1 MIKLLLRCC
10 PWTAQAKAEAQLEEP
25 EQDRLKVVEVVEGG
39 QEVTSRVVI
48 EQKIAH
54 EVWQQERGFVKGRVE
69 LQIVCNRADGKKYL
83 LGENPARLAALLP
96 QLG

>member
-25 EQDRLKVVEVVEGG
+25 EQDRLKVVEGG
-39 QEVTSRVVI
+39 QEVTSRVFI

-54 EVWQQERGFVKGRVE
+54 EVWQQERGFVKDRVQ
-69 LQIVCNRADGKKYL
+69 LQIVCNKADGKKYL
-83 LGENPARLAALLP
+83 LGENLARHAALLP
-96 QLG
+96 HLG